1 MKIRDYAI
9 LFSVIMV
16 VAMMVVPLPPLL
28 LDILIMINLSLALT
42 IILVAMNTKEA
53 LEFSIF
59 PTLLLLTTLF
69 RLGLN
74 VSTTRSILTNQ
85 TGGQVIETFGSFVVG
100 GSAIIGFLV
109 FLILVII
116 QFLVI
121 TKGSERVAE
130 VAARFTLGFNA
141 R

>member
-1 MKIRDYAI
+1 MKSGRGSSLKIRDYAI
-9 LFSVIMV
+9 LLSVIMI

-69 RLGLN
+69 DS
-74 VSTTRSILTNQ
+74 V
-85 TGGQVIETFGSFVVG
+85 
-100 GSAIIGFLV
+100 
-109 FLILVII
+109 
-116 QFLVI
+116 
-121 TKGSERVAE
+121 
-130 VAARFTLGFNA
+130 
-141 R
+141 